1 MALTRQKE
9 LCNSDSLPITHFPM
23 RDERMDLFAVRHPYD
38 YVTEAIE
45 ADNPEFAFNA
55 SVRNDLLH
63 LKFNQHAHKHRMSCF
78 KKGNE
83 CRAHFPQG
91 LQPSWG
97 IEWEDSN
104 EVDWDMVDGSPRRV
118 CAFSVLP
125 ERTFG
130 DQYMNTHNR
139 IISNLIACNNNVQIG
154 DIAHLF
160 YNTLYTGKDTQR
172 DDAQKWIDVSTSFS
186 KCIVRE
192 ARRRQQEQE
201 ASDGIDGVDT
211 DEEPDFLRGLSRLM
225 SGVRSHMATTTISA
239 TMAHLLSTRGGSR
252 FHFSHDTQ
260 GLPISQLEAL
270 CKKKTTNQ
278 EASGE
283 EETGEEPDFLR
294 GLSRLMDG
302 VRSHMSSTTISATM
316 AHLLSTRGGSR
327 FHLSHDTQ
335 GLPISQLEALE
346 AGEDIT
352 YYYRRSKAP
361 DSETVE
367 PWPESFADNY
377 LLRPDALED
386 CCSYCMVMNYAI
398 VQAGSKKSE
407 RSQKYK
413 GDKLYFQEE
422 HPSKRRS
429 HVRELKHIQV
439 PLVYTK
445 KDMPSISELEIDS
458 STPSNNAEM
467 LREYY
472 AKLSLFLLYPFRDFS
487 ELRHE
492 DGTFWSKYIWAKQNG
507 KLWSFD

>member
-1 MALTRQKE
+1 
-9 LCNSDSLPITHFPM
+9 M

-38 YVTEAIE
+38 HVTGTIS

-55 SVRNDLLH
+55 SVRNNLLH

-91 LQPSWG
+91 LQSNWE
-97 IEWEDSN
+97 IEWGDSN
-104 EVDWDMVDGSPRRV
+104 EVDWEMVHGPPRRV

-125 ERTFG
+125 QRTFG
-130 DQYMNTHNR
+130 DQYLNTHNR
-139 IISNLIACNNNVQIG
+139 IISNLFACNNNVQIG

-270 CKKKTTNQ
+270 
-278 EASGE
+278 
-283 EETGEEPDFLR
+283 
-294 GLSRLMDG
+294 
-302 VRSHMSSTTISATM
+302 
-316 AHLLSTRGGSR
+316 
-327 FHLSHDTQ
+327 
-335 GLPISQLEALE
+335 E
-346 AGEDIT
+346 AGEDIS

-386 CCSYCMVMNYAI
+386 CCTYCMVMNYAI

-413 GDKLYFQEE
+413 GRELYFQEE
-422 HPSKRRS
+422 HPSKKRS

-445 KDMPSISELEIDS
+445 KEMPSISELEIDS
-458 STPSNNAEM
+458 SVPSSNAEM

-472 AKLSLFLLYPFRDFS
+472 AKLSLLLFYAFRDFG
-487 ELRHE
+487 ELKHE
-492 DGTFWSKYIWAKQNG
+492 DGTFWSKYIWAKNTG
-507 KLWSFD
+507 KLWRYDPKNV